1 MPSNFAS
8 IVQPLYINSSTSN
21 LLVRFA
27 LARQLRAAAESELLK
42 QSPIIDVEAIY
53 RESDKA
59 LEALSE
65 LLGDNEH
72 FFGEA
77 KPGLFDASV
86 FAYVN
91 VLLDENLDW
100 KDRRMQEGLR
110 ASQNLVAHRGRIL
123 KKYF

>member
-1 MPSNFAS
+1 M
-8 IVQPLYINSSTSN
+8 
-21 LLVRFA
+21 
-27 LARQLRAAAESELLK
+27 
-42 QSPIIDVEAIY
+42 EAIY

-65 LLGDNEH
+65 LLGDHKH

-110 ASQNLVAHRGRIL
+110 ACQNLVAHRERIL